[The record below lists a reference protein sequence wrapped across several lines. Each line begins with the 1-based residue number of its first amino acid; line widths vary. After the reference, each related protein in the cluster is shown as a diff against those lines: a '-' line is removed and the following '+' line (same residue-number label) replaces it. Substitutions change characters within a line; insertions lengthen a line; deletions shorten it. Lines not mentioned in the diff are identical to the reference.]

1 MRQIKNRAI
10 FLIYAFF
17 AFFFYLT
24 LSEEFSL
31 MCYAQAQF
39 EINVEFGYDN
49 YVKSEHFIPVTI
61 DCENMGEYFS
71 GEIKVVAADSFYGDP
86 VVYTQT
92 IEIQERGQTE
102 VCFYI
107 PLSFYG
113 TKLSVFLEA
122 DYGEEVYS
130 KTFIPNVNI
139 SDDVFVGVA
148 DEDFEA
154 LSYLS
159 SFSFELS
166 DINLENTAMK
176 LFSFDISETSEDM
189 KSLDLLDIIVIDDSD
204 ISALNDN
211 QQDTLNYWV
220 SQGGIL
226 LTGTKALYQKPDY
239 DVWDYF
245 HGKVIS
251 FQFDL
256 SDASFTEQE
265 NASEIHDIIAAE
277 FSESDWERIAGMNY
291 SFGYSGLQNTLSNI
305 MPEKIPNISA
315 YVIILIAYI
324 AIFLII
330 YFVLK
335 KIEKQQYIWIS
346 LPITAF
352 LFMMLIFVI
361 SGKTRQNDPFLNYVS
376 VVELGES
383 KDIESTFIATT
394 SPKNDAYG
402 FSILN
407 NYEVRF
413 LNDYSFSTIA
423 INYYSTEVLNKD
435 DYKVSLTEDNESTLI
450 GVNNQKA
457 FGSVTFEAEQL
468 LDDVGD
474 INIELTYDGNGYS
487 GTITNN
493 TGYDLSDT
501 GIITPFTALIL
512 KDLKSGEILEVYI
525 EDDMYNSGQ
534 VYNYNSGEYLI
545 PKTDDNDSEY
555 EAAMQV
561 SKRNI
566 LAEFAYSNI
575 YDNEYKTYFVAFT
588 DTFTPQLVAD
598 INLNAAG
605 NTLIAKE
612 VNISFINDGVVNY
625 PDASTFVTVL
635 SGDTFKEDFCMY
647 SQEVELAYNFDKK
660 LQIDSLSVNINLL
673 EKMDISVYF
682 YNHVKETYEQIFMDG
697 DAVINDLTP
706 YLDADNQL
714 TVRFVHNSYGTSAEY
729 AKVPSL
735 AISGRME

>member
-17 AFFFYLT
+17 AFFFYLI

-61 DCENMGEYFS
+61 DCENMGGYFS

-86 VVYTQT
+86 VVYTKT

-102 VCFYI
+102 ECFYI

-159 SFSFELS
+159 SFTFELS

-189 KSLDLLDIIVIDDSD
+189 KSLDLLDVIVIEDSD

-226 LTGTKALYQKPDY
+226 LTGTEGLYQESDY
-239 DVWDYF
+239 DVRDYF
-245 HGKVIS
+245 HGKFIS

-256 SDASFTEQE
+256 RNASFTEQE

-277 FSESDWERIAGMNY
+277 LSESDWERIAGMNY
-291 SFGYSGLQNTLSNI
+291 SFGYVGLQNTLSNI
-305 MPEKIPNISA
+305 MPEKIPNISV

-330 YFVLK
+330 YFVFK

-361 SGKTRQNDPFLNYVS
+361 SGKTRQNNPFLNYIS
-376 VVELGES
+376 VVELGEFQ
-383 KDIESTFIATT
+383 DIERTFIATT
-394 SPKNDAYG
+394 SPKNDAYR
-402 FSILN
+402 FSIFN
-407 NYEVRF
+407 NYEISF
-413 LNDYSFSTIA
+413 LNDYNFSTTA
-423 INYYSTEVLNKD
+423 INYYNTEVLNKD
-435 DYKVSLTEDNESTLI
+435 DYKLSLTENNESTLI
-450 GVNNQKA
+450 NVNNQKA
-457 FGSVTFEAEQL
+457 FGSVTLEAEQF

-487 GTITNN
+487 GTIANN

-512 KDLKSGEILEVYI
+512 EDLKSGEILDIYI

-534 VYNYNSGEYLI
+534 IYNYNTGEYLI

-555 EAAMQV
+555 EAAIQV

-566 LAEFAYSNI
+566 LTEFSYSNI

-588 DTFTPQLVAD
+588 DTFTPQLVED
-598 INLNAAG
+598 INFNASG
-605 NTLIAKE
+605 NTLILKE
-612 VNISFINDGVVNY
+612 VNISFVNDGVVNY
-625 PDASTFVTVL
+625 PDTSAFVTVL
-635 SGDTFKEDFCMY
+635 SGNTSKEDLCMY
-647 SQEVELAYNFDKK
+647 SQEVELAYNFGNK

-673 EKMDISVYF
+673 EKTDISVYF
-682 YNHVKETYEQIFMDG
+682 YNHMKAAYEQVFMDG
-697 DAVINDLTP
+697 DSVINDLTP
-706 YLDADNQL
+706 YLEADNQL
-714 TVRFVHNSYGTSAEY
+714 TVRFIHNSYGTSAEY
-729 AKVPSL
+729 AKVPLL